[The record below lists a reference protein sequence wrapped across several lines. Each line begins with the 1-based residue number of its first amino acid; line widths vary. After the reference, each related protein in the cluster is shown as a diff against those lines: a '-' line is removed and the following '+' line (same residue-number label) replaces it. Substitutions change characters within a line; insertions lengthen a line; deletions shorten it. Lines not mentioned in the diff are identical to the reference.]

1 MNSLE
6 TIKFYGWIIVLG
18 LSVGFLFVLRS
29 IEEKPIT
36 TTWQAVR
43 FVIYGVGSS
52 MFITWL
58 GFELFLYLG
67 LPTPLAAALGGGFGF
82 IGANTIAGLVIRVF
96 KHRAGLSDD
105 KEEKI

>member
-1 MNSLE
+1 MDFFE
-6 TIKFYGWIIVLG
+6 TLKFYGWILIIG
-18 LSVGFLFVLRS
+18 LIVGFLFVLRS
-29 IEEKPIT
+29 IEEKPIET
-36 TTWQAVR
+36 IWQGVR

-67 LPTPLAAALGGGFGF
+67 LPTSLAAALGGGFGF
-82 IGANTIAGLVIRVF
+82 IGANTIAGLIIRVF
-96 KHRAGLSDD
+96 KAKTGLSDD